1 MESLESP
8 DHNGVCPTVG
18 RRLVAEIRTQM
29 SLHTT
34 VSYCICQI
42 RGHSGKTIVPL
53 YSSSLVAPNPHFPP
67 PQYIVFFPNCV
78 FRGTVPWNRA
88 LLFSF
93 CFSSNRS
100 FLFFPSSTK
109 KFFKKNTSVEEKK
122 NIYKARVF
130 PFFSQTFS
138 HSMFVLLCKF
148 SRGFLKL
155 AYIIVCS

>member
-1 MESLESP
+1 MVYVPRSADGWL
-8 DHNGVCPTVG
+8 
-18 RRLVAEIRTQM
+18 RR
-29 SLHTT
+29 
-34 VSYCICQI
+34 YGPKC
-42 RGHSGKTIVPL
+42 HSTRRFPIVFAKSADIVEKTIVPL